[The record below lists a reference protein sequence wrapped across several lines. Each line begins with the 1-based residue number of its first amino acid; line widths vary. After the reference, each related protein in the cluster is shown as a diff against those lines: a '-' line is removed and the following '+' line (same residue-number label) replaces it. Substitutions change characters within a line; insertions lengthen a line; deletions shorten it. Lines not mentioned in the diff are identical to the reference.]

1 MRRKSMYLTLK
12 PNEKIFLNGAVL
24 RVDRKVTF
32 FELLDD
38 ATFLLEGHVLQVE
51 DTDTPLKQLYFSAQ
65 LMLINPG
72 EVEQALTV
80 FVGLLEKLLQTF
92 TDSDLLE
99 GLKECIYLTEQ
110 NKIFEVLKII
120 RGLFPREAQ
129 IMGKMPLT
137 NASARE
143 VRQVSEV

>member
-1 MRRKSMYLTLK
+1 MRRQPMYLTLK
-12 PNEKIFLNGAVL
+12 PNEKIFINGAVL

-32 FELLDD
+32 ELLNDV
-38 ATFLLEGHVLQVE
+38 TFLLEGHVLQVE

-72 EVEQALTV
+72 EAEQALAV
-80 FVGLLEKLLQTF
+80 FVGLLKKLLQTF

-110 NKIFEVLKII
+110 NKMFEVLKVI

-129 IMGKMPLT
+129 IMGKIPLT
-137 NASARE
+137 NANARE

>member
-1 MRRKSMYLTLK
+1 MYLTLK